1 MAQMDALA
9 LEAAEEVFGHGVV
22 IGIALAGHA
31 LPDAEAGETLTVS
44 VGGVLDAAV
53 GVEDEAGQRLAAPD
67 GHAEGGEGE
76 ICVDAVGEGVAD
88 DLLCAK
94 VFHNSAVEPALAGG
108 DIGNG
113 TICDC
118 FGVTRGSFYHHFNSK
133 EDLLG
138 LWIKEKTDELNQGY
152 TEDPSKSAKDNLRE
166 LLLGYASFLDWVG
179 SDLMHSTLSTI
190 TNGDRA
196 IWYGILDPMVNNST
210 ARLIEKCQAEGSVCA
225 QHSVEEYLRL
235 YTSAIIG
242 ACIRW
247 HLDSEIDI
255 VQEIQ
260 MIFDMVFS
268 K

>member
-67 GHAEGGEGE
+67 GHAEGGESE

-108 DIGNG
+108 DIGNIADPFLIRFDCCKIPFKK
-113 TICDC
+113 ICE
-118 FGVTRGSFYHHFNSK
+118 K
-133 EDLLG
+133 G
-138 LWIKEKTDELNQGY
+138 L
-152 TEDPSKSAKDNLRE
+152 
-166 LLLGYASFLDWVG
+166 F
-179 SDLMHSTLSTI
+179 
-190 TNGDRA
+190 
-196 IWYGILDPMVNNST
+196 
-210 ARLIEKCQAEGSVCA
+210 
-225 QHSVEEYLRL
+225 
-235 YTSAIIG
+235 
-242 ACIRW
+242 
-247 HLDSEIDI
+247 
-255 VQEIQ
+255 
-260 MIFDMVFS
+260 
-268 K
+268 

>member
-67 GHAEGGEGE
+67 GHAEGGESE

-108 DIGNG
+108 VPFPVSWTVKMKKKQKETQDIL
-113 TICDC
+113 
-118 FGVTRGSFYHHFNSK
+118 SYHTQAAGCSDK
-133 EDLLG
+133 ARAKASGGRQPIEECGRTG
-138 LWIKEKTDELNQGY
+138 L
-152 TEDPSKSAKDNLRE
+152 
-166 LLLGYASFLDWVG
+166 
-179 SDLMHSTLSTI
+179 
-190 TNGDRA
+190 
-196 IWYGILDPMVNNST
+196 
-210 ARLIEKCQAEGSVCA
+210 
-225 QHSVEEYLRL
+225 
-235 YTSAIIG
+235 
-242 ACIRW
+242 
-247 HLDSEIDI
+247 
-255 VQEIQ
+255 
-260 MIFDMVFS
+260 
-268 K
+268 